1 MPHPA
6 PPGPSPQWAPPGAP
20 QPQRW
25 EQPGQGPTPNQPEG
39 RDPYRPFNEPDLPRV
54 NAEQFAPSPNRN
66 LTGVVIAA
74 IALVGIVVFA
84 VTQGANLTQ
93 PSATPA
99 KTRTANPSLSPGAGH
114 AEGLSIEFPN
124 GSGRWSVKSSRWEG
138 STLRVT
144 FTISVDEGVLD
155 YTLFAFENSTAQ
167 IIEPDHDSSGDAPYP
182 RSISAGKS
190 ETRTLIF
197 HVAPKPIT
205 LVLANESG
213 RKSISALRI
222 NP

>member
-1 MPHPA
+1 MPYPA
-6 PPGPSPQWAPPGAP
+6 PPGPSQQWTPPGLP
-20 QPQRW
+20 QQQHW
-25 EQPGQGPTPNQPEG
+25 EQPGQQPAPNRPAG
-39 RDPYRPFNEPDLPRV
+39 RDPYRPFNEPDLPRI

-66 LTGVVIAA
+66 LTGLVIAA
-74 IALVGIVVFA
+74 IALVGIVIFA
-84 VTQGANLTQ
+84 VTQGVNLTQ
-93 PSATPA
+93 PSATPTR
-99 KTRTANPSLSPGAGH
+99 TRTANPSLTPGASQ
-114 AEGLSIEFPN
+114 AEGLPVEFPN

-182 RSISAGKS
+182 GSVSAGKS
-190 ETRTLIF
+190 ETRTVIF
-197 HVAPKPIT
+197 HVAPKPVT
-205 LVLANESG
+205 LVLANENG